1 MACRLVAAA
10 LAMSALVACRDTARV
25 EPTHLTPVVPAP
37 TRTEPEFPPGVDV
50 ARLETPAL
58 TPEEA
63 AALAAAARLA
73 ADRNPTD
80 RDLAARGFAV
90 PPTGG
95 AR

>member
-1 MACRLVAAA
+1 MACRPVAAV

-25 EPTHLTPVVPAP
+25 EPANVAPVVPEP
-37 TRTEPEFPPGVDV
+37 TRTEPELPAGVDV

-63 AALAAAARLA
+63 AAVGAAARLSA
-73 ADRNPTD
+73 ERNPPD